1 MEQSEANGLSPDLSN
16 GAIIHSPIGTCTKPD
31 RQRQRDEEEEEDV
44 ELAEEV
50 LELGEEVGED
60 MEDIGMA
67 GAADH
72 FEVTMQAS
80 GSGGKEGEEGERG
93 IEEEVGLQE
102 NREGDK
108 GDGELTVAVVVF
120 EEEQEKSVEAV
131 EEGKFAEREESA
143 GVDKKREI
151 EEREPPHHPPSPSL
165 PETESIND
173 EVETKDED
181 TSAEAEKVQIVLPI
195 DETEKTEDSV
205 GLTTTEPP
213 VPSTNDEVESKEEL
227 CNESGG
233 QDAEMPISQVTN
245 DDGIVRVS
253 DESGTQVTEDCQTVS
268 TSDEVR
274 GTRQEEGQEEEPKHQ
289 PANDNE
295 GESEESNNKL
305 AQNLQVSQEERDEN
319 QQGSEKSTEKK
330 EEEVKSHVTE
340 EQGETT
346 KAVVSKKE
354 EGHQATE
361 HQPPLFV
368 TKEFIELGVVK
379 SQATRAQQPQDVVT
393 PPVEVEGGSKSKA
406 QLLIQ
411 PNESQEGEDGSK
423 DEGGLQQTEQQLQVE
438 EGDSDRAVERGGGER
453 EEPGQVGD
461 NAVLGMDTEGSKVD
475 GEQKKKD
482 NVDIAEEER
491 RDGSMEEQTEKALE
505 PDYAAREEGEER
517 EDKVVAQPQVQILK
531 GSAGATQEDDDKD
544 LEHVEE
550 AFELEE
556 EGDMEKEQPGEVI
569 LDEPRAA
576 EVGGAEEMDN
586 PVPVSE
592 IGTGGAEGGGELEE
606 QPVTNIDDNLNSQSE
621 GAIEMAEEPEDL
633 IEDESKSPLEGC
645 SERVEQPG
653 PATKD
658 EPVKFG
664 NEYTAKERRKEKK
677 EEVEL
682 GVKGHKARI
691 ENGFPG
697 TEEVK
702 RQLLNEMLLSPTRLR
717 QGEIK
722 EEVTV
727 KRVRVTPRRGS
738 NDWNKKTA
746 PEEVQ
751 TRRGSNDWNKK
762 AAPEEAQTR
771 RGSNDWNKKA
781 APEEAQTRRGSND
794 WNKKGAPEE
803 AQTRRGSNDWNK
815 KAAPEEAQTRRGSND
830 WNKKAAPEEAQTR
843 RGSNDWNKKTAPEE
857 AQTRRGSN
865 DWNKK
870 EAPEEA
876 QTRRGSNDWN
886 KKTAPEEA
894 QTRRGSND
902 WNKKGAPEEAQTR
915 RGSNDWNKKA
925 APEEAQTRR
934 GSNDWNKK
942 AAPEEAQTRRGSNDW
957 NKKMAPE
964 EAQTRRGSNDWNK
977 KGAPE
982 EAQTRRG
989 SNDWNKKAA
998 PEEAQ
1003 PPWRREDWAKKEA
1016 PEEVQTRRR
1025 SDDWIKKAPEEA
1037 QTPGRRED
1045 WIKKLSP
1052 EEAQTRRRSD
1062 DWIKKEA
1069 SEEAQTPGWREDW
1082 IKKLSPEEVQTPGR
1096 REDWIKE
1103 LKSVLKE
1110 EVLSPKR
1117 REEQVKKKKKK
1128 VVVMDEVPTFM
1139 HQRIEVKKEKET
1151 QGEEKTPKKSV
1162 MLQSPTPHG
1171 EDSDSSDPQEY
1182 EISLY
1187 VKAGSDG
1194 ESIGNCPFSQRLF
1207 MILWLKGVIFNVTTV
1222 DLKRKPADL
1231 QDLAPGT
1238 NPPFVTFNGE
1248 VKVDVNK
1255 IEEFLEE
1262 KLTPPRYPKLAT
1274 KHPESNTAG
1283 IDVFSKFSAYIK
1295 NPRKDTND
1303 GLEKALL
1310 KSLRRLDEFLR
1321 TPLPEEIDANST
1333 EDPQESTR
1341 CFLDGPD
1348 LTLADCNLLPKLH
1361 IIKVV
1366 ARKYRGF
1373 EIPVEMAGVWRY
1385 LNHAYKRE
1393 EFTNTCPVECEIE
1406 FAYIDVAKRIK

>member
-1 MEQSEANGLSPDLSN
+1 M
-16 GAIIHSPIGTCTKPD
+16 
-31 RQRQRDEEEEEDV
+31 
-44 ELAEEV
+44 
-50 LELGEEVGED
+50 
-60 MEDIGMA
+60 
-67 GAADH
+67 
-72 FEVTMQAS
+72 
-80 GSGGKEGEEGERG
+80 
-93 IEEEVGLQE
+93 
-102 NREGDK
+102 
-108 GDGELTVAVVVF
+108 
-120 EEEQEKSVEAV
+120 
-131 EEGKFAEREESA
+131 
-143 GVDKKREI
+143 
-151 EEREPPHHPPSPSL
+151 
-165 PETESIND
+165 
-173 EVETKDED
+173 
-181 TSAEAEKVQIVLPI
+181 AEK
-195 DETEKTEDSV
+195 
-205 GLTTTEPP
+205 
-213 VPSTNDEVESKEEL
+213 
-227 CNESGG
+227 
-233 QDAEMPISQVTN
+233 
-245 DDGIVRVS
+245 
-253 DESGTQVTEDCQTVS
+253 
-268 TSDEVR
+268 
-274 GTRQEEGQEEEPKHQ
+274 
-289 PANDNE
+289 
-295 GESEESNNKL
+295 
-305 AQNLQVSQEERDEN
+305 
-319 QQGSEKSTEKK
+319 
-330 EEEVKSHVTE
+330 
-340 EQGETT
+340 
-346 KAVVSKKE
+346 
-354 EGHQATE
+354 
-361 HQPPLFV
+361 
-368 TKEFIELGVVK
+368 
-379 SQATRAQQPQDVVT
+379 
-393 PPVEVEGGSKSKA
+393 
-406 QLLIQ
+406 
-411 PNESQEGEDGSK
+411 
-423 DEGGLQQTEQQLQVE
+423 
-438 EGDSDRAVERGGGER
+438 
-453 EEPGQVGD
+453 
-461 NAVLGMDTEGSKVD
+461 
-475 GEQKKKD
+475 
-482 NVDIAEEER
+482 
-491 RDGSMEEQTEKALE
+491 
-505 PDYAAREEGEER
+505 
-517 EDKVVAQPQVQILK
+517 
-531 GSAGATQEDDDKD
+531 
-544 LEHVEE
+544 
-550 AFELEE
+550 
-556 EGDMEKEQPGEVI
+556 
-569 LDEPRAA
+569 
-576 EVGGAEEMDN
+576 
-586 PVPVSE
+586 
-592 IGTGGAEGGGELEE
+592 
-606 QPVTNIDDNLNSQSE
+606 
-621 GAIEMAEEPEDL
+621 PEDL
-633 IEDESKSPLEGC
+633 IEDKSKSALEGC

-664 NEYTAKERRKEKK
+664 KEYTAKERRKEKK

-717 QGEIK
+717 QGKMK

-738 NDWNKKTA
+738 NDWIKKEAPEEVQTRRGSNDWNKKAAPEEAQTRRGSNDWNKKAA

-794 WNKKGAPEE
+794 WNKK
-803 AQTRRGSNDWNK
+803 
-815 KAAPEEAQTRRGSND
+815 AAPEEAQTRRGSND

-843 RGSNDWNKKTAPEE
+843 RGSNDWNKE
-857 AQTRRGSN
+857 
-865 DWNKK
+865 
-870 EAPEEA
+870 
-876 QTRRGSNDWN
+876 
-886 KKTAPEEA
+886 
-894 QTRRGSND
+894 
-902 WNKKGAPEEAQTR
+902 
-915 RGSNDWNKKA
+915 A
-925 APEEAQTRR
+925 APEEAQTP
-934 GSNDWNKK
+934 GW
-942 AAPEEAQTRRGSNDW
+942 
-957 NKKMAPE
+957 
-964 EAQTRRGSNDWNK
+964 
-977 KGAPE
+977 
-982 EAQTRRG
+982 
-989 SNDWNKKAA
+989 
-998 PEEAQ
+998 
-1003 PPWRREDWAKKEA
+1003 
-1016 PEEVQTRRR
+1016 

-1037 QTPGRRED
+1037 QTPERRED

-1069 SEEAQTPGWREDW
+1069 PEEAQTPGWREDW
-1082 IKKLSPEEVQTPGR
+1082 IKKLSPEEVQTPERKEDGIKKLSPEEAQTSER

-1139 HQRIEVKKEKET
+1139 HQRTEVKIEVKKEKEA

-1162 MLQSPTPHG
+1162 RLQSPTPHE
-1171 EDSDSSDPQEY
+1171 EDSDSPDPQEY

-1274 KHPESNTAG
+1274 NHPESNTAG

-1310 KSLRRLDEFLR
+1310 KSLRRLDEYLR